1 MERQALRRQHL
12 HSRVK
17 TGRNTKT
24 DVGSL
29 LDIRMRIILL
39 LSLLLLLLL
48 SLLLLSLL
56 SLLLSLAIIGF
67 IKKTK
72 ETYINT
78 YTYDNSLVYL
88 YMNNCPRCDKFKKT
102 WDEIIKKTELLRSI
116 HKYEFNVNSFDIN
129 DEDKGT
135 KIATEKGYT
144 YAPVI
149 LFITPKGTNEY
160 MNEGEMNADKIL
172 DWCIKINKC
181 SIK

>member
-1 MERQALRRQHL
+1 
-12 HSRVK
+12 
-17 TGRNTKT
+17 
-24 DVGSL
+24 
-29 LDIRMRIILL
+29 MRL
-39 LSLLLLLLL
+39 LS
-48 SLLLLSLL
+48 LLSLL

-78 YTYDNSLVYL
+78 YKYDNSLVYL
-88 YMNNCPRCDKFKKT
+88 YLDNCPRCDKFKKT
-102 WDEIIKKTELLRSI
+102 WDEIIKKTDDNDSKP
-116 HKYEFNVNSFDIN
+116 KYEFNVNSFNIN

-149 LFITPKGTNEY
+149 LFITPKGMNEY
-160 MNEGEMNADKIL
+160 MNEGEMTADKIL
-172 DWCIKINKC
+172 EWCIKINKC